1 MSTTEYQRH
10 ELAEFL
16 RSRRA
21 RLLPEDVGLVS
32 GGRRRTP
39 GLRREEV
46 ASLAAVSPTWYTW
59 LEQGR
64 DVRASHEVLTCIA
77 DVLKLSEVERAHL
90 HLLARNEPLPV
101 RQTTTGALLALLDGL
116 DGPAYVRDHAWDLL
130 GCNAS
135 AAILFNDFG
144 RVNGAR
150 PNLLRYL
157 FLDPTA
163 RQVFVDWPEVAARSV
178 AQFRRHAAT
187 SLDTEATA
195 ELVDSL
201 NSSSEEF
208 RCLWDAFAVQPF
220 FVGTC
225 RLRHESFGQLDF
237 NYGTLAHPEGAPP
250 WITVFTP
257 VSMADRGVLASL
269 IDMPG
274 TGAA

>member
-1 MSTTEYQRH
+1 VTTTNYQRH

-21 RLLPEDVGLVS
+21 RLLPQDVGLVS

-46 ASLAAVSPTWYTW
+46 AALACVSPTWYTW

-64 DVRASHEVLTCIA
+64 DVRASHEVLASIGN
-77 DVLKLSEVERAHL
+77 VLRLSEMERAHL

-101 RQTTTGALLALLDGL
+101 KQSTTDGLLALLQGL

-130 GCNAS
+130 GWNV
-135 AAILFNDFG
+135 AAARLFDDFG
-144 RVNGAR
+144 RVNGEA

-157 FLDPTA
+157 FLDPA
-163 RQVFVDWPEVAARSV
+163 AKQVFVDWPEVAERSV
-178 AQFRRHAAT
+178 AQFRRHAAC
-187 SLDTEATA
+187 SVDTQATA
-195 ELVDSL
+195 QLVDSL
-201 NSSSEEF
+201 GSRSSEF
-208 RCLWDAFAVQPF
+208 RRFWDAFTVRPF

-225 RLRHESFGQLDF
+225 RLRHQPVGEVAF
-237 NYGTLAHPEGAPP
+237 NYATLAHPDGAPP

-257 VSMADRGVLASL
+257 TSQRDGGELSARVSDA
-269 IDMPG
+269 
-274 TGAA
+274 